1 MFSVPMTK
9 RKAVRGGSC
18 GRWERA
24 EEKREADLV
33 VEAVLAVAPAPP
45 AASKFLIFC
54 SISPTLLCHCLRR
67 GKRRAV
73 PDATLGTETKT
84 SKWFEGGMGRQEA
97 ETSPQQ
103 SEGELRDEDAT
114 VLSTSRLLLR
124 LSREIRARL
133 GNLRRWEYEEEGGD
147 DEELSIFMTTNPPC
161 FHR

>member
-1 MFSVPMTK
+1 
-9 RKAVRGGSC
+9 
-18 GRWERA
+18 
-24 EEKREADLV
+24 
-33 VEAVLAVAPAPP
+33 
-45 AASKFLIFC
+45 
-54 SISPTLLCHCLRR
+54 
-67 GKRRAV
+67 
-73 PDATLGTETKT
+73 
-84 SKWFEGGMGRQEA
+84 MGRQEA